1 MKTKY
6 LVLSVLSLLLIG
18 CTEPAVSG
26 NNSSNQEQ
34 PSPSIENPESNSES
48 LSNGNSESNSESSSN
63 GNSESVGGSSSTF
76 IPEKQTFE
84 NIKFDSENVMYDGK
98 AHTLEVSGA
107 PEFAT
112 VTYSNAGPF
121 TEVGEY
127 KITALITAENYNDL
141 SLSATLT
148 IYEAN
153 VEEFSVEF
161 KSKVLQN
168 R

>member
-34 PSPSIENPESNSES
+34 SSPSIKNP
-48 LSNGNSESNSESSSN
+48 ESNSESSSN
-63 GNSESVGGSSSTF
+63 GNSESVDGSSSTF

-98 AHTLEVSGA
+98 GHT
-107 PEFAT
+107 
-112 VTYSNAGPF
+112 
-121 TEVGEY
+121 
-127 KITALITAENYNDL
+127 
-141 SLSATLT
+141 
-148 IYEAN
+148 
-153 VEEFSVEF
+153 
-161 KSKVLQN
+161 
-168 R
+168 